1 MIYSHD
7 FGISTEEYEALGK
20 ENEFPIFE
28 ICLNCK
34 AWGEIHRHGFYW
46 RNKLTEHEG
55 VKIPICR
62 YKCIPCKK
70 TITVLPD
77 FLIPY
82 FQHTIHTIL
91 YFIKQILEKKR
102 IQTVSRQLVRF
113 HLKRFLQNMNW
124 VHSFL
129 VDQGIV
135 IRKDPEDKKR
145 AIKYLIMIRDFGEST
160 FFRRSKGHLSKYF
173 MAHSFYHV

>member
-20 ENEFPIFE
+20 ENEFPVFE

-46 RNKLTEHEG
+46 RNKISKEEG
-55 VKIPICR
+55 IKIPICR
-62 YKCIPCKK
+62 YKCTSCRK

-91 YFIKQILEKKR
+91 HIIQQTLEKKQ
-102 IQTVSRQLVRF
+102 IQTISRQLTRF
-113 HLKRFLQNMNW
+113 YLKRFLQNKNW
-124 VHSFL
+124 VHSFFA
-129 VDQGIV
+129 DQGVV
-135 IRKDPEDKKR
+135 IKRDSEDKKG
-145 AIKYLIMIRDFGEST
+145 AIKYLKMIQDFGEST
-160 FFRRSKGHLSKYF
+160 FLRRSWGHLSKYF